1 VDDLAGRVAVITG
14 AASGIGLAMARRFAG
29 EGMKLV
35 LADIE
40 RPVLQRAGEELGR
53 AGADVLT
60 VPTDVSLEAEVTR
73 SPRRPWST
81 SATCTSSA
89 TTPGSGAAAC
99 RSRKLPLADFDWVIA
114 VNLFGV
120 IHGLRAFLPHL
131 RANDTGHIVNT
142 ASTSGLY
149 HLPRMGPYNASKAAV
164 VALSET
170 LRFELAAEGS
180 RVGVSVLCPS
190 WVRTNISTAD
200 RNRPERFAYAL
211 DTDQMAQVASTR
223 PGAGSSGRSRP
234 TRRTSLTRC
243 ARPSR
248 RTASMSDPPCQPGR
262 VRGPGTTHPGR
273 GRPGRTAGMKES
285 ARMTGDAHSELLAEV
300 LSRYEGSTNP
310 RLREITEAAI
320 RHLHAFAEEVDLQ
333 RDEWF
338 AGIQFLTATGRC
350 CDDKRQEFI
359 LLSDTLGLSSL
370 VEMLT
375 HDGRRGK
382 HREHRARSVLR
393 AGTRRRAPWASR
405 CSSIPTT
412 ATGS

>member
-53 AGADVLT
+53 TGADVLT
-60 VPTDVSLEAEVTR
+60 VPTDVSLEAEVTALAE
-73 SPRRPWST
+73 T
-81 SATCTSSA
+81 ALEHFGDVHLVCNNA
-89 TTPGSGAAAC
+89 GVGSRGLPIAE
-99 RSRKLPLADFDWVIA
+99 LPLADFDWVIA

-211 DTDQMAQVASTR
+211 DTDQMAQVATYK
-223 PGAGSSGRSRP
+223 A
-234 TRRTSLTRC
+234 RRREQR
-243 ARPSR
+243 AVAADPSDVADQVCEAVTTNR
-248 RTASMSDPPCQPGR
+248 FY
-262 VRGPGTTHPGR
+262 VLTHP
-273 GRPGRTAGMKES
+273 AS
-285 ARMTGDAHSELLAEV
+285 LDV
-300 LSRYEGSTNP
+300 F
-310 RLREITEAAI
+310 EA
-320 RHLHAFAEEVDLQ
+320 
-333 RDEWF
+333 
-338 AGIQFLTATGRC
+338 
-350 CDDKRQEFI
+350 
-359 LLSDTLGLSSL
+359 
-370 VEMLT
+370 
-375 HDGRRGK
+375 
-382 HREHRARSVLR
+382 RARRIL
-393 AGTRRRAPWASR
+393 AGDDPVE
-405 CSSIPTT
+405 PPE
-412 ATGS
+412 